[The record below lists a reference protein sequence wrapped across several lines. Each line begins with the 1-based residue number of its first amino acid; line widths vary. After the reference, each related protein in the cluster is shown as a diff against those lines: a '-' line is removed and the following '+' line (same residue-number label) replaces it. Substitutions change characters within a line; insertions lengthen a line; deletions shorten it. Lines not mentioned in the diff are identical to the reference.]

1 MNITD
6 TLMQYSTS
14 RIIDLESLQLWES
27 GDLV

>member
-6 TLMQYSTS
+6 PLMQYSTS
-14 RIIDLESLQLWES
+14 RIIELESLQLWKS